1 MSAESASKVP
11 GIRRDFL
18 DFNNVQSLSPEGSEK
33 EVVFPNR
40 FRHPGIVVYVDL
52 YIRFCSYPKSYGIRT
67 TFCIYKIESLSIDLS
82 ATM

>member
-52 YIRFCSYPKSYGIRT
+52 YIKALY
-67 TFCIYKIESLSIDLS
+67 LSNIFWN
-82 ATM
+82 